1 MEMINHLD
9 LTNYVL
15 LTSTLLAI
23 LPHLTTCYKIRAIEN
38 LRSLEMLA
46 LTIGAGPESL
56 AFDPSGGGPY
66 TGVSNGMVL
75 KWTGGDLGWVEFA
88 FNSNHR

>member
-1 MEMINHLD
+1 MEVINHFD

-15 LTSTLLAI
+15 LTILLAI
-23 LPHLTTCYKIRAIEN
+23 LPLFTTCYEIRAIEN
-38 LRSLEMLA
+38 LRSLEMLS

-66 TGVSNGMVL
+66 TGVSNGRVL
-75 KWTGGDLGWVEFA
+75 KWKGGDLGWVEFA